1 MFRFLFSDAE
11 PEAEV
16 EPFKETM
23 LITAWNEVG
32 ERILMEVPTPVRSDV
47 HPRLRL
53 PVARNLTFL
62 RYDTERGQ
70 T

>member
-1 MFRFLFSDAE
+1 MFSFLFSDAE
-11 PEAEV
+11 PEA

-53 PVARNLTFL
+53 PVGRNLTFL